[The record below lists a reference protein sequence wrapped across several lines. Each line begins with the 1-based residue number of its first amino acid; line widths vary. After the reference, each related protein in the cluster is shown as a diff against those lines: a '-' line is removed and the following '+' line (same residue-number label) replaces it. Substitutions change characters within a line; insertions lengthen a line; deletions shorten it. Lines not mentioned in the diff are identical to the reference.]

1 MKSDKRKQRWKL
13 LVRKFSKNSRMRR
26 RDEELRKNILKTL
39 ETSYISRNSR
49 SKLEQKKEKK
59 LRREKESSKNC

>member
-1 MKSDKRKQRWKL
+1 MKSDKRKQKWKQ
-13 LVRKFSKNSRMRR
+13 LVRKYSKNSRMRR
-26 RDEELRKNILKTL
+26 RDVELRRNILKTL